1 MVGKAEYVKNPQLA
15 IWNAVLEA
23 HSLVDSVFLIEKEL
37 TPEFPEDQKFSFEER
52 DRLTVRVYP
61 QEFSEPYS
69 ARLDGMVEKQ
79 MMKSIKMIADFWYT
93 VWINVGQPDL
103 SNLDH
108 VIIEEEIIVPDLRI
122 KVREH

>member
-1 MVGKAEYVKNPQLA
+1 MVGKAEYVKYPQLA

-23 HSLVDSVFLIEKEL
+23 HSFVDSVFLIEKEL
-37 TPEFPEDQKFSFEER
+37 TQEFPEDQKFSFEER